1 MRVAAISDAHIGS
14 DEAQKSRVLDFVQN
28 ELPQLSVDKFIMAGD
43 IFDFWGTDIDTVLS
57 NNSELLH
64 TMDEMGDK
72 LVLLG
77 GNHDW
82 ILTDTSI
89 SGLSLEAQN
98 DYHFQSGDRNFRAI
112 HGQQF
117 DPICLSARRNKRL
130 CLANSNRVTKLY
142 NFYDDFSSGT
152 YGKLKEMTPDT
163 KYNDRLYRVENRVR
177 KGNSEYVMWG
187 HSHVSKI
194 TDDFVN
200 LGSWTEASPG
210 GAFIGSEEGDM
221 YTVIDDGKV
230 ELREY

>member
-14 DEAQKSRVLDFVQN
+14 EEAQSERVLDFMQN

-57 NNSELLH
+57 NNSKLLH

-82 ILTDTSI
+82 VLVDGNITD
-89 SGLSLEAQN
+89 LSLQAQN
-98 DYHFQSGDRNFRAI
+98 DYYFQSGDRTFRAI

-117 DPICLSARRNKRL
+117 DPINLSARRNKRL
-130 CLANSNRVTKLY
+130 CLANGNRVTKLY
-142 NFYDDFSSGT
+142 NFYSKVSSGT
-152 YGKLKEMTPDT
+152 YGKMKEVTPDT
-163 KYNDRLYRVENRVR
+163 KYNDRLFRVENRAK
-177 KGNSEYVMWG
+177 KGNSEYVVWG
-187 HSHVSKI
+187 HTHVSKI
-194 TDDFVN
+194 TDNFVN
-200 LGSWTEASPG
+200 LGSWTKSSPG
-210 GAFIGSEEGDM
+210 GGFIGSEEGDM
-221 YTVIDDGKV
+221 YTLIDDGKV

>member
-1 MRVAAISDAHIGS
+1 
-14 DEAQKSRVLDFVQN
+14 
-28 ELPQLSVDKFIMAGD
+28 
-43 IFDFWGTDIDTVLS
+43 
-57 NNSELLH
+57 
-64 TMDEMGDK
+64 
-72 LVLLG
+72 
-77 GNHDW
+77 
-82 ILTDTSI
+82 
-89 SGLSLEAQN
+89 
-98 DYHFQSGDRNFRAI
+98 
-112 HGQQF
+112 
-117 DPICLSARRNKRL
+117 
-130 CLANSNRVTKLY
+130 VTKLY